1 MTNMSA
7 LRCCFLARSGIAAG
21 LQQTIVSLLR
31 QYCGSRVRAAR
42 GEICLKSSAL
52 GTACTSDLLAGQNP
66 AYGTG
71 YLPRWLGMP
80 ISRKSSSTAP
90 SCVPISMPL
99 ARPKK
104 GDQALGRS
112 RGGLSTK
119 IHALVDG
126 LGMLAKFSLT
136 GGQAGDSP
144 EALPLLGELRPDSV
158 AADKAYDT
166 DALIA
171 HLHTIDAQAV
181 IPSRA
186 NRREQRPLDKHLY
199 RSRNLVERFFARIKQ
214 FRRIAT
220 RYDKL
225 SERFSAFIALAAAFI
240 WLV

>member
-1 MTNMSA
+1 
-7 LRCCFLARSGIAAG
+7 
-21 LQQTIVSLLR
+21 
-31 QYCGSRVRAAR
+31 
-42 GEICLKSSAL
+42 
-52 GTACTSDLLAGQNP
+52 
-66 AYGTG
+66 
-71 YLPRWLGMP
+71 
-80 ISRKSSSTAP
+80 
-90 SCVPISMPL
+90 
-99 ARPKK
+99 
-104 GDQALGRS
+104 
-112 RGGLSTK
+112 
-119 IHALVDG
+119 
-126 LGMLAKFSLT
+126 MLAKFSLT

-144 EALPLLGELRPDSV
+144 EALPLLGKLRPGSV

-171 HLHTIDAQAV
+171 HLHAIDAQAV

-225 SERFSAFIALAAAFI
+225 SQRFGAFIALAASSI